1 MFLASIFS
9 DHAILQHGVP
19 IPVWG
24 WADTGR
30 RVTATLGGQSRS
42 LTVPEGG
49 YWEVWF
55 DPIEP
60 GGSLTL
66 TAGDGYEIITRRDL
80 YAGEVWICSGQSNM
94 QWRLEQLDDAEGEI
108 AGATD
113 RQLRLFHP
121 TPWYAAEPQIALDAE
136 WKPCDPEAARTFSGV
151 AYLFGRI
158 LRNELNVPIGLINVS
173 LGGSK
178 VQSWMS
184 RSLLESDLALRS
196 DLDRYDFDRA
206 HYLQNKKAW
215 EGASSSDPPPIDPA
229 NGKAHVNGLFNA
241 LIAPL
246 IPFAHRGVI
255 WYQGEANAYRAYHYR
270 RQFSAMIRGWRAR
283 WKVDDHPF
291 LFVQLPN
298 YILPG
303 GGEEWAEMR
312 ESQAKT
318 LELPATGMA
327 VTIDVGDPHD
337 IHPADKHPVAARLAK
352 LALRQVYGRDVA
364 AYGPTFDSFAIEGDE
379 LRVRFRHTE
388 GGLETRSGG
397 PVAGFVLA
405 GDDLQFH
412 EAEATIEGASVVV
425 GSPEV
430 SRPVAARYA
439 WADNPTCNLYNSA
452 GLPAAPFRTDT
463 CPGVTDLRR

>member
-1 MFLASIFS
+1 MFLASLFS
-9 DHAILQHGVP
+9 DHAILQRGVP
-19 IPVWG
+19 LPVWG

-30 RVTATLGGQSRS
+30 KVTVTLGGQSRS
-42 LTVPEGG
+42 TRVSEGG
-49 YWEVWF
+49 YWQVSL

-60 GGSLTL
+60 GGPLTL
-66 TAGDGYEIITRRDL
+66 TAGDGHEIFTRRDL

-94 QWRLEQLDDAEGEI
+94 KWPLEQSEDADGEI

-113 RQLRLFHP
+113 GLLRLLHP
-121 TPWYAAEPQIALDAE
+121 TPWYAAEPQVAFDAE
-136 WKPCDPEAARTFSGV
+136 WKPCDPEAARTFSAV

-173 LGGSK
+173 LGGSR

-184 RSLLESDLALRS
+184 RSLLESDPALRS

-206 HYLQNKKAW
+206 HYFQKKNAS
-215 EGASSSDPPPIDPA
+215 EAASSSEPPPRDPA
-229 NGKAHVNGLFNA
+229 DGKAHVSGLFNA
-241 LIAPL
+241 LITPL
-246 IPFAHRGVI
+246 IPFAHSGVI
-255 WYQGEANAYRAYHYR
+255 WYQGEGNAYRAYHYR
-270 RQFSAMIRGWRAR
+270 RQFSAMIRDWRKQ

-298 YILPG
+298 FITSG
-303 GGEEWAEMR
+303 GDGEWAEMR

-337 IHPADKHPVAARLAK
+337 LHPADKRPVAARLAK
-352 LALRQVYGRDVA
+352 LALRQVYGRDVDA
-364 AYGPTFDSFAIEGDE
+364 HGPMFDSFAIEGDA

-388 GGLETRSGG
+388 GGLQTRGGG

-405 GDDLQFH
+405 GDDLVFH
-412 EAEATIEGASVVV
+412 EAEVTIEGAGVVV
-425 GSPEV
+425 RSPEV

-439 WADNPTCNLYNSA
+439 WSDNPACNLYNSA

-463 CPGVTDLRR
+463 WPGLTDLRR